1 MSRLKT
7 QVVELQYRKI
17 ITGDHHVIHR
27 KQTHRHQTSCDSD
40 TASLRVRKN
49 DVSHPELYGSYRT
62 ILPLKD
68 YPKVPLK
75 LIHGEEKGKIWKFN
89 ESSALFKSLIEN

>member
-1 MSRLKT
+1 MKFDKLT
-7 QVVELQYRKI
+7 A
-17 ITGDHHVIHR
+17 DHHVIHR
-27 KQTHRHQTSCDSD
+27 KQTHRNQTSCDSD
-40 TASLRVRKN
+40 SASQRVRKN

-75 LIHGEEKGKIWKFN
+75 LIHGEGKGKIWKFN
-89 ESSALFKSLIEN
+89 ESSALFKSLVEN